1 MTERKARGSILPPD
15 QITPKSDKRKRNVDL
30 YSLIKLRAGKYDKDF
45 VIKTAR
51 TWLVQGSQ
59 MGTCRAVGIDKSTL
73 RNWMSKDWWP
83 ILIEELKYI
92 KQSELDGQY
101 TGIMEKSLAEVV
113 ERLENGDEVI
123 VNGEIRRKKVSA
135 RDAALISAIMFD
147 KRQLLRGDPTAIK
160 QQNFN
165 VDERMEKLM
174 STFEQIARKENEKVI
189 EGEVEK
195 DVRTINSVVNL
206 PHQRVING

>member
-1 MTERKARGSILPPD
+1 LRTYND
-15 QITPKSDKRKRNVDL
+15 SDKKKRKVDL
-30 YSLIKLRAGKYDKDF
+30 YRLINTRLSSYDKDF

-51 TWLVQGSQ
+51 TYLVIGSIKGTAKE
-59 MGTCRAVGIDKSTL
+59 MGCAVETV
-73 RNWMSKDWWP
+73 RNWMNKDWWP
-83 ILIEELKYI
+83 ILLEELKYI
-92 KQSELDGQY
+92 KNIELDGHY
-101 TGIMEKSLAEVV
+101 TGIMEKSLREVV
-113 ERLENGDEVI
+113 ERLENGDEVV

-147 KRQLLRGDPTAIK
+147 KRQLLRGDPTSIR

-189 EGEVEK
+189 PGDVER
-195 DVRTINSVVNL
+195 DVATINNVISL
-206 PHQRVING
+206 PPKKVPNNVQ

>member
-1 MTERKARGSILPPD
+1 
-15 QITPKSDKRKRNVDL
+15 
-30 YSLIKLRAGKYDKDF
+30 
-45 VIKTAR
+45 
-51 TWLVQGSQ
+51 
-59 MGTCRAVGIDKSTL
+59 
-73 RNWMSKDWWP
+73 MSKDWWP